1 MHKTRALSNIMITMD
16 SRRLTYA
23 TEKMLL
29 KIELSG
35 RGAVLLHCPE
45 DLHQSFV
52 KECGPESSS
61 SLHRGVAGDNGSDE
75 YLDSLGHNLFF
86 SSLSVP
92 VFSIELIWN
101 MPVAQFKPLRYSRG
115 GGIFHGRTYLRTTV
129 VAGKDDDIMG
139 SHISLLSDLVRKNG
153 IREMM

>member
-1 MHKTRALSNIMITMD
+1 MD

-35 RGAVLLHCPE
+35 RGAVFLHCPE
-45 DLHQSFV
+45 DLHQSLV

-61 SLHRGVAGDNGSDE
+61 LHRGVAGSDE

-101 MPVAQFKPLRYSRG
+101 MPVAQFKPLRYSGGG
-115 GGIFHGRTYLRTTV
+115 GGIFQGRTYLGTTV

>member
-35 RGAVLLHCPE
+35 RGAVFLHCPE
-45 DLHQSFV
+45 DLHQSLV

-61 SLHRGVAGDNGSDE
+61 LHRGVAGSDE

-92 VFSIELIWN
+92 VFSIDLIQD
-101 MPVAQFKPLRYSRG
+101 MPVAQFKPLRYKG
-115 GGIFHGRTYLRTTV
+115 GGYFTEELTSGPQWSPGKTTILWVAIFLYCLT
-129 VAGKDDDIMG
+129 
-139 SHISLLSDLVRKNG
+139 
-153 IREMM
+153 